1 MIEVSGP
8 DTLTSC
14 GEAGR
19 VLQLGVE
26 YVAGIGGRCSPIRS
40 WAELSTYS
48 ANELEQLQEMDCG
61 ALLPSIALPLLAYS
75 YHFYFIHLTMFLF
88 VYL

>member
-1 MIEVSGP
+1 MIEVIGP
-8 DTLTSC
+8 DTYTSC
-14 GEAGR
+14 GEPGR

-61 ALLPSIALPLLAYS
+61 ALLPSIALPLLAYTIS
-75 YHFYFIHLTMFLF
+75 ILF
-88 VYL
+88 T